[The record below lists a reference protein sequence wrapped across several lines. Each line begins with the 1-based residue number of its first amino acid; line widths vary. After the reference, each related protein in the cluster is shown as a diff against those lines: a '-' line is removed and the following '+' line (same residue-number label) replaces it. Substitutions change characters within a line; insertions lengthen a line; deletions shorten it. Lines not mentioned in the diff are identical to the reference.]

1 MKLNRNDIIR
11 LGKIQDKY
19 KFMDTFYLEEDDI
32 YNFCDN
38 ILKAYKL
45 GLSLELIDKMFI
57 ETILHEL
64 ECEKKLVDEIGD
76 DFILQC
82 LCGE

>member
-1 MKLNRNDIIR
+1 MNLTENDMNR

-45 GLSLELIDKMFI
+45 GLSLEWIDRKFI
-57 ETILHEL
+57 ETILHDF

-76 DFILQC
+76 DFISQY
-82 LCGE
+82 LCEG